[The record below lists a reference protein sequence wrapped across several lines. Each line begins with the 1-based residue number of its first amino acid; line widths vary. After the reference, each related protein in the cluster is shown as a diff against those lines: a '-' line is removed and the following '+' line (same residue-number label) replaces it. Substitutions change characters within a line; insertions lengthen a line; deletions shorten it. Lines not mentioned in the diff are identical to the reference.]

1 MFVCLFLSQLS
12 EIIDAIVVG
21 LSFYDMH
28 ICVPQ
33 INGKPLQYIF
43 PHTRLKLLRDPKD
56 HTVSGKKP
64 STRHDNLFD

>member
-1 MFVCLFLSQLS
+1 MFLFQLS
-12 EIIDAIVVG
+12 TVNTIDVV

-43 PHTRLKLLRDPKD
+43 PHARLKLLRDPKD
-56 HTVSGKKP
+56 HTVSGKKKEP
-64 STRHDNLFD
+64 SVRRDN